1 VLSPSKDAE
10 SGSDNARAREW
21 IVLGLAAVTVAF
33 HIYLIFSGLIPNLI
47 SRPVHMAMAL
57 PWVFVFARTENLLER
72 WVGYVLCI
80 FGVVACAY
88 VAVFE
93 DALGDQYGYLTGG
106 WQMFLAVALIVTVL
120 EMARRAISWPLP
132 LVAMI
137 VLCYGLFGEL
147 IPGEFGHPGL
157 PVASLLGNLTIAEAG
172 FWGPLTGVSVNVVA
186 VFVILGAV
194 LNAGEAGQGF
204 MNLAIAVAGR
214 LRAGAAKV
222 SVLASAL
229 FGSLSGSASANVAS
243 TGAITLPAMK
253 RLGYPPSLAAAVEA
267 VASSGGQIMPPLMG
281 AGAFVMVEL
290 LGVPYT
296 DIMAAAL
303 LPSLLFFFAVWVGV
317 DGFAKKHDLKPMDAS
332 ERPDRRTLI
341 ITGLFFAVPFAVLLE
356 RLFHGGYTPQY
367 ASAVAILVSTLL
379 LAFNAAGQFS
389 MPRWWARVCD
399 ALINAASQIA
409 TIASIILCAG
419 IVIGVLQMTGLGVK
433 VTSAIISLSGG
444 ELWAALL
451 LTALA
456 CLILGMEV
464 PTTAAYV
471 ICVSVTGPALQELG
485 LPLLHAHLF
494 VFWFAL
500 LSTIT
505 PPVCG
510 TVFIAAGMTGAPWLR
525 VAGVAMRLG
534 IGLYLIPLAF
544 VANPALIGLK
554 DDPLLALV
562 AMVKVGAGL
571 WLVSLAVIAD
581 RPIWQRVCAA
591 VFGVVLLFT
600 LSIGTL

>member
-1 VLSPSKDAE
+1 MLSPSKDAE

-106 WQMFLAVALIVTVL
+106 WQMFLAIALIVTVL

-409 TIASIILCAG
+409 TSPRLFYAPVSS
-419 IVIGVLQMTGLGVK
+419 
-433 VTSAIISLSGG
+433 SA
-444 ELWAALL
+444 
-451 LTALA
+451 
-456 CLILGMEV
+456 C
-464 PTTAAYV
+464 
-471 ICVSVTGPALQELG
+471 C
-485 LPLLHAHLF
+485 
-494 VFWFAL
+494 
-500 LSTIT
+500 
-505 PPVCG
+505 
-510 TVFIAAGMTGAPWLR
+510 R
-525 VAGVAMRLG
+525 
-534 IGLYLIPLAF
+534 
-544 VANPALIGLK
+544 
-554 DDPLLALV
+554 
-562 AMVKVGAGL
+562 
-571 WLVSLAVIAD
+571 
-581 RPIWQRVCAA
+581 
-591 VFGVVLLFT
+591 
-600 LSIGTL
+600 

>member
-1 VLSPSKDAE
+1 MMIEPE
-10 SGSDNARAREW
+10 TSGDEQTRAPGM
-21 IVLGLAAVTVAF
+21 IFLGLAAVSVAF

-47 SRPVHMAMAL
+47 SRPVHMALAL
-57 PWVFVFARTENLLER
+57 PWVFVFARTDNTIER
-72 WVGYVLCI
+72 FVGYAMAALGLVT
-80 FGVVACAY
+80 CAY
-88 VAVFE
+88 IAINE
-93 DALGDQYGYLTGG
+93 SALGDQYGYLNSSL
-106 WQMFLAVALIVTVL
+106 QMAMAICLIVIVL
-120 EMARRAISWPLP
+120 EMARRSINWPLP
-132 LVAMI
+132 MVAVV
-137 VLCYGLFGEL
+137 VLSYGVFGEY

-157 PVASLLGNLTIAEAG
+157 PLASLLGNLTIAEAG

-290 LGVPYT
+290 VGVPYT

-317 DGFAKKHDLKPMDAS
+317 DGFAKKLDLKPMDAS
-332 ERPDRRTLI
+332 EQPDRKTLL
-341 ITGLFFAVPFAVLLE
+341 ITGLFFAVPFAILLE
-356 RLFHGGYTPQY
+356 RLFIGGYTPQY
-367 ASAVAILVSTLL
+367 ASAVAIVASTLL
-379 LAFNAAGQFS
+379 LAFNAKGQFS
-389 MPRWWARVCD
+389 IPRWMTRIAD
-399 ALINAASQIA
+399 ALMNAASQIA
-409 TIASIILCAG
+409 TVAAIILCAG
-419 IVIGVLQMTGLGVK
+419 IIVGVLQMTGLGVK
-433 VTSAIISLSGG
+433 VTSTIISLSGG
-444 ELWAALL
+444 QLWAALL

-510 TVFIAAGMTGAPWLR
+510 TVFIAAGMADAPWLR

-534 IGLYLIPLAF
+534 LGLYLVPLAF
-544 VANPALIGLK
+544 VANPALVELK
-554 DDPLLALV
+554 AAPMLAVL
-562 AMVKVGAGL
+562 AMTKVGAGL
-571 WLVSLAVIAD
+571 WLLSISLIAD
-581 RPIWQRVCAA
+581 RPVWQRLVAA
-591 VFGVVLLFT
+591 ALGVAVLFMFPVT
-600 LSIGTL
+600 ID

>member
-1 VLSPSKDAE
+1 MILATETTTTDT
-10 SGSDNARAREW
+10 GRARGY
-21 IVLGLAAVTVAF
+21 IILGFAAVSVAF
-33 HIYLIFSGLIPNLI
+33 HLYLIFSGLIPNLI
-47 SRPVHMAMAL
+47 SRPIHMALAL
-57 PWVFVFARTENLLER
+57 PWVFIFARTENAAER
-72 WVGYVLCI
+72 WLGY
-80 FGVVACAY
+80 GM
-88 VAVFE
+88 AVFGALACGYIALNE
-93 DALGDQYGYLTGG
+93 DALGEQYGYLAGPL
-106 WQMFLAVALIVTVL
+106 QMVLAAGLVLTVL
-120 EMARRAISWPLP
+120 EMARRAINWPLP
-132 LVAMI
+132 AVALV
-137 VLCYGLFGEL
+137 VLAYGIFGEYV
-147 IPGEFGHPGL
+147 PGEFGHPGL
-157 PVASLLGNLTIAEAG
+157 PLASLFGNLTIAEAG

-222 SVLASAL
+222 SILASAL

-253 RLGYPPSLAAAVEA
+253 RLGYPPALAAAVEA

-317 DGFAKKHDLKPMDAS
+317 DAFAKKADLKPMDAS
-332 ERPDRRTLI
+332 EQPDRRTLL
-341 ITGLFFAVPFAVLLE
+341 ITGLFFAVPFFVLLE
-356 RLFHGGYTPQY
+356 RLFIGGYTPQY

-379 LAFNAAGQFS
+379 LAFNAEGKFS
-389 MPRWWARVCD
+389 IPRWMVRMND
-399 ALINAASQIA
+399 ALISAAGQIA
-409 TIASIILCAG
+409 TVAAIILCAG

-451 LTALA
+451 LTAIA

-510 TVFIAAGMTGAPWLR
+510 TVFIAAGMAGAPWLK
-525 VAGVAMRLG
+525 VAGISMRLG
-534 IGLYLIPLAF
+534 LGLYLIPLAF
-544 VANPALIGLK
+544 VANPALVALK
-554 DDPLLALV
+554 ATPLLAIM
-562 AMVKVGAGL
+562 AMMKIGLGL
-571 WLVSLAVIAD
+571 WLLSLALIGD
-581 RPIWQRVCAA
+581 RPLWQRGAA
-591 VFGVVLLFT
+591 AALGFIALFMFPVGVV
-600 LSIGTL
+600 